1 MEEDKN
7 NAVSG
12 TERQNDDANQDY
24 ISAISEMKQNMVSR
38 EEYEKVRADNKRLLD
53 TVVHGQSLEQT
64 EVKEEVDVNALRQE
78 LFGKSRRDLSNL
90 DFVDKALQLR
100 KALMEKGEQDPFVM
114 KAGRTSS
121 PEADDF
127 KKAERVASVL
137 QECVDIADGNPDV
150 FNNEFQRRLI

>member
-1 MEEDKN
+1 MEEEK

-12 TERQNDDANQDY
+12 TESQIDTNQDY
-24 ISAISEMKQNMVSR
+24 ISALNEMKKNTVSKEAYDKLR
-38 EEYEKVRADNKRLLD
+38 EDNKKLLD
-53 TVVHGQSLEQT
+53 TIVSGQSLEQT
-64 EVKEEVDVNALRQE
+64 EVKQEVDVDALRKE

-90 DFVDKALQLR
+90 EYVDKALQLR

-121 PEADDF
+121 PEAEDF

-137 QECVDIADGNPDV
+137 QECVDIADGNDSV
-150 FNNEFQRRLI
+150 FDNEFQRRLI

>member
-1 MEEDKN
+1 MEEEK

-38 EEYEKVRADNKRLLD
+38 EEYEKVRADNKRL
-53 TVVHGQSLEQT
+53 
-64 EVKEEVDVNALRQE
+64 VKEEVDVNALRQE

>member
-1 MEEDKN
+1 MEEEK

-24 ISAISEMKQNMVSR
+24 ISAINEMKQNMVSR

-53 TVVHGQSLEQT
+53 TVVHGQKQDEV
-64 EVKEEVDVNALRQE
+64 VKEEVDVNALRQE

-100 KALMEKGEQDPFVM
+100 KALIEKGEQDPFVM

-150 FNNEFQRRLI
+150 FNNEFQRRLV

>member
-1 MEEDKN
+1 MEEEK

-12 TERQNDDANQDY
+12 TERQNDDINQDY

-38 EEYEKVRADNKRLLD
+38 EEYEKVKADNKRLLD
-53 TVVHGQSLEQT
+53 TVVHDQKQDEV
-64 EVKEEVDVNALRQE
+64 VKEEVDVNALRQE

-150 FNNEFQRRLI
+150 FNNEFQRRLV

>member
-1 MEEDKN
+1 MEEEN

-12 TERQNDDANQDY
+12 TESQIDTNQDY
-24 ISAISEMKQNMVSR
+24 ISALNEMKKNTVSK
-38 EEYEKVRADNKRLLD
+38 EAYDKLRADNKKLLD
-53 TVVHGQSLEQT
+53 TIVSGQSLEQT
-64 EVKEEVDVNALRQE
+64 EVKEEVDVDALRKE

-90 DFVDKALQLR
+90 EYVDKALQLR

-121 PEADDF
+121 PEAEDF

-137 QECVDIADGNPDV
+137 QECVDIANGNDSV
-150 FNNEFQRRLI
+150 FDNEFQRRLI

>member
-1 MEEDKN
+1 MTEEIN

-12 TERQNDDANQDY
+12 TESQIDTNQDY
-24 ISAISEMKQNMVSR
+24 ISALNEMKKNTVSKEAYDKLR
-38 EEYEKVRADNKRLLD
+38 EDNKKLLD
-53 TVVHGQSLEQT
+53 TIVSGQSLEQT
-64 EVKEEVDVNALRQE
+64 EVKQEVDVDALRKE

-90 DFVDKALQLR
+90 EYVDKALQLR

-121 PEADDF
+121 PEAEDF

-137 QECVDIADGNPDV
+137 QECVDIADGNDSV
-150 FNNEFQRRLI
+150 FDNEFQRRLI